1 MPNWNH
7 IVRAHLAVLRLPPE
21 REIEIVEELA
31 LHMEAAYEDALAD
44 GLSAA
49 EAEARAVQGYDW
61 RLLECE
67 LSRAEQPVAARALQ
81 PPLELIDRKGGMR
94 MESLLQDLRFGA
106 RMLVKNPGFTLIA
119 VLTLALGIGANTAM
133 FSVVNAVLL
142 RPLPYPAAEQLVQLY
157 HHYPKQNLR
166 ASVSPV
172 GFAHYRQVSQSFAE
186 TGAMTGWEA
195 NLTGQGEPERLRGAR
210 VTASFFHMLGVNVAR
225 GRGFTR
231 DDDQPGRNRVVI
243 VSDGLWRR
251 RFGGA
256 AELVNQTITING
268 ENYVVIGVAPPGF
281 EFGREFGETVEVW
294 TPLAFAPEQLDA
306 RQWRQEFLGV
316 FARLKPNVTLPQA
329 QAEMEK
335 IAAGVRQQ
343 QWPGGEAAGWSLLM
357 RPLAEV
363 VVGDVR
369 RQLWMLLAAVGFV
382 LLIACANVANLL
394 LARAVARQKEIALR
408 AALGATRRRVGA
420 QLLAESL
427 LLASL
432 GGACG
437 WLLAYGGVKLLTGL
451 TQINLPR
458 WHEVGL
464 DWRVFGFTALVS
476 LATGTLFGLVPA
488 WQAARVDV
496 NELLKAGG
504 RNEATWRGPW
514 RSGLVIVELALAL
527 VLLIGAGLLV
537 RSLQRVQQVN
547 PGFRPAGLLVMQI
560 ALPRNRY
567 RTPAQTDAF
576 YQQLLGQMRAL
587 PGVQSVGATSILP
600 LSGVSAPPSNFEIEG
615 RAPAPGQVPPH
626 GDRWAVTA
634 DYFQTMQ
641 IPLLRGRAFT
651 ESDQAESQPV
661 AIIDE
666 SMARQHWPDEN
677 PIGKRLSFQRDP
689 QGNPVW
695 REIVGLVGHVKPGSL
710 EREARGQCYVPHR
723 QLSAGGMF
731 LVVRTAHEPAS
742 LAASVRNVIRQA
754 DAELPVFRVTTMEQL
769 VAASLAQRRFT
780 LAAFGLFAGVALLL
794 AAVGLYG
801 VLAYVVAQRTHEIGV
816 RLALGAQSGDVLRL
830 IVGQGMELALA
841 GLLIGLGG
849 ALALTR
855 LLQPLLFGVRATD
868 PMTFGGIALLL
879 LLVAFLACWIPARRA
894 TKVDPLTALRHE

>member
-1 MPNWNH
+1 
-7 IVRAHLAVLRLPPE
+7 L
-21 REIEIVEELA
+21 
-31 LHMEAAYEDALAD
+31 EAAYEDALAD
-44 GLSAA
+44 GLSEA
-49 EAEARAVQGYDW
+49 EAEARALRSYDW

-67 LSRAEQPVAARALQ
+67 LIRAEQPLAARALQ
-81 PPLELIDRKGGMR
+81 PSLELIEQRGGIR
-94 MESLLQDLRFGA
+94 MESFIQDLRFGA
-106 RMLVKNPGFTLIA
+106 RMLMKNPGFTLIA

-142 RPLPYPAAEQLVQLY
+142 RPLPYPAAEQLVQLN

-172 GFAHYRQVSQSFAE
+172 SFAHYRQVSQSFAE
-186 TGAMTGWEA
+186 IGAMTGWEA

-210 VTASFFHMLGVNVAR
+210 VTASFFHTLGVNVAR

-268 ENYVVIGVAPPGF
+268 ENYIVIGVVPPGF

-294 TPLAFAPEQLDA
+294 TPLAFTPEQLDA

-329 QAEMEK
+329 QAEMET

-343 QWPGGEAAGWSLLM
+343 QWPVGEAAGWSLLM

-369 RQLWMLLAAVGFV
+369 RPLWMLLGAVGFV

-408 AALGATRRRVGA
+408 AALGATRRRVSA

-437 WLLAYGGVKLLTGL
+437 WLLAYGGVKLLTGV

-476 LATGTLFGLVPA
+476 LATGMLFGLVPA
-488 WQAARVDV
+488 WQAVRVDL

-504 RNEATWRGPW
+504 RSEATGRRPW
-514 RSGLVIVELALAL
+514 RSGLVIVELALSL

-547 PGFRPAGLLVMQI
+547 PGFRPAGLLVMQT
-560 ALPRNRY
+560 ALPRSRY

-576 YQQLLGQMRAL
+576 YQQLLGRMRAL

-626 GDRWAVTA
+626 GDRWAITA

-651 ESDQAESQPV
+651 ESDQAESQTV

-794 AAVGLYG
+794 AAIGLYG

-830 IVGQGMELALA
+830 IVGQGMKLALA
-841 GLLIGLGG
+841 GLLIGLGS

-894 TKVDPLTALRHE
+894 TKVDPLIALRHE